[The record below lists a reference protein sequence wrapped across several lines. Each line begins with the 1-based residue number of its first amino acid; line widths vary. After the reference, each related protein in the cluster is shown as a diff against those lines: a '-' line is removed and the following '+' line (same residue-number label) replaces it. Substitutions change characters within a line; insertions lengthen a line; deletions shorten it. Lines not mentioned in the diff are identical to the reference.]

1 MRGGLVH
8 GDPWLGFPLADL
20 VQMVRPL
27 SAAKFARFET
37 AYRPDEMRGTRSSFA
52 LIDWPYVEGLR
63 MDEAMHPSTCWR
75 LECMGGYCLIRMAHH
90 CGWSYLEVWLQKH
103 QIDRADQL
111 CTRAAA
117 YDVAV
122 DGS

>member
-1 MRGGLVH
+1 MVIPGWDFRL
-8 GDPWLGFPLADL
+8 PTLFRWFAPFSCE
-20 VQMVRPL
+20 VRPL
-27 SAAKFARFET
+27 ET

-63 MDEAMHPSTCWR
+63 MDEAMHPSACWR